1 MNKMFDILCLDFEK
15 RKRSFL
21 TTLFLIQTVFL
32 SAQDMHFTQFYAA
45 PLFLN
50 PAFTGANVCSRVS
63 MTYRNQW
70 PGINTTYQSYL
81 LSFDHFLQDQK
92 VGVGLQFATD
102 KAGTG
107 GLRTTLINPSIA
119 YETKI
124 NKSIGVRFGLQP
136 GVTIKSIQFDKLLFG
151 DQIARGGSANPA
163 SVSTVEAP
171 TTNKTFVDLGAG
183 GLIYTSNIWFGTSFY
198 HINRPNESLVG
209 GTDSKLPMKYSFHG
223 GTKLAINKDEKDS
236 DLRKYI
242 SLVMNY
248 AGQGKFDQF
257 DLGVYYTQTFFNFGF
272 WYRGLP
278 GFKAYQ
284 PGYANNDAIAALIG
298 LQAKRAHIGYS
309 YDITIS
315 QLGTVSKGAHELSLS
330 FQLCAVKQ
338 KKTKRLLV
346 SCPKF

>member
-1 MNKMFDILCLDFEK
+1 MKNRIKIVFIYTIL
-15 RKRSFL
+15 
-21 TTLFLIQTVFL
+21 QANAVF
-32 SAQDMHFTQFYAA
+32 AQDMHYTQFYAA
-45 PLFLN
+45 PLYLN

-81 LSFDHFLQDQK
+81 LSFDHFLQAQK
-92 VGVGLQFATD
+92 MGIGLQFATD

-107 GLRTTLINPSIA
+107 GLRTTLINPSFA

-124 NKSIGVRFGLQP
+124 NKKVGIRFGIQP

-151 DQIARGGSANPA
+151 DQIARGGSSNPN
-163 SVSTVEAP
+163 SVATVETP
-171 TTNKTFVDLGAG
+171 TTSKTFVDLGAG
-183 GLIYTSNIWFGTSFY
+183 TLVYTSNLWLGTSFY
-198 HINRPNESLVG
+198 HINTPNESLTG
-209 GTDSKLPMKYSFHG
+209 ATNAKLPMKYSVHG
-223 GTKLAINKDEKDS
+223 GAKLALNKDEKDS

-242 SLVMNY
+242 SVVMNY

-257 DLGVYYTQTFFNFGF
+257 DIGVYYTQTFFNFGV

-284 PGYANNDAIAALIG
+284 TGYANNDAMAFLVG
-298 LQAKRAHIGYS
+298 LQAQRAHIGYS
-309 YDITIS
+309 YDVTIS
-315 QLGTVSKGAHELSLS
+315 QLTNASKGAHEISLS

-338 KKTKRLLV
+338 KSTKRLLV